1 MFGKYDTDIVI
12 EYTMNIAFVQEG
24 GKELLYDEIPMI
36 SSIDLEAKN
45 DVMFPKLLNNK
56 INNEKA
62 KKKLPSRNNLKMT

>member
-24 GKELLYDEIPMI
+24 GKELLYDEIPKI